1 MTIFAVVLIA
11 LGLQT
16 HNPMGFD
23 QDKTVHHF
31 VLTESGGYIDV
42 STRDA
47 SDSSNRAAIKSHL
60 GHIAQMFKEGN
71 FDIPMLVHGEKPAG
85 VETMQRLKDKIKYE
99 YKATDRGGRVTIT
112 TSDKQALQGVHEFLR
127 YQIKEHKTGD
137 SLSPRKPLQN
147 RNTRA

>member
-1 MTIFAVVLIA
+1 MTISAVVLIA
-11 LGLQT
+11 VGLQS

>member
-1 MTIFAVVLIA
+1 MNVFTVVLIA
-11 LGLQT
+11 LGLQA

-23 QDKTVHHF
+23 QEKTVHHF

-42 STRDA
+42 SVRDA
-47 SDSSNRAAIKSHL
+47 SDSSNRDAIQSHL
-60 GHIAQMFKEGN
+60 GHIAQMFKDGN

-85 VETMQRLKDKIKYE
+85 VETLQRLKDRIKYE
-99 YKATDRGGRVTIT
+99 YKATDSGGRVTIT

-137 SLSPRKPLQN
+137 SLSPRKGN
-147 RNTRA
+147 